1 MKVYILGID
10 HWIQHRDGLAANSHA
25 EFEKLL
31 REIIREQDITFIGDE
46 TYPERKAIAKEIANP
61 PDVVWEAIEMPEA
74 MRGKLGLAD
83 ELRNRPFETAISD
96 EGVVSRKYK
105 RVPSDAIRENYMV
118 TQTISKAG
126 AAKSILIL
134 CGFQHG
140 PELFARFSELGHHVT
155 LDSLCKRSW
164 YKNSDCE

>member
-1 MKVYILGID
+1 MNVYILGID
-10 HWIQHRDGLAANSHA
+10 HWIQHRDGLGANSHA

-31 REIIREQDITFIGDE
+31 REIIREYDITFIGDE
-46 TYPERKAIAKEIANP
+46 TFPERKAIAKEVANP
-61 PDVVWEAIEMPEA
+61 PDIVWEPIEMPEA
-74 MRGKLGLAD
+74 MRD
-83 ELRNRPFETAISD
+83 ELGIADQLKNRPFETAISD
-96 EGVVSRKYK
+96 EGTVSRKHG

-118 TQTISKAG
+118 NCAITKAG

-140 PELFARFSELGHHVT
+140 PELQARFANLGHQVT